1 MQGEGCK
8 GSAKGG
14 EVMNIIAIC
23 KDCGNG
29 TLNGRLNP
37 QFGGTEL
44 EGGEIMVDCLNC
56 GSTHVD
62 AVSVDF
68 DEQVEE
74 LEAYHGAV
82 TEEDLDK
89 EDILDPY
96 DDGPYEREVGA

>member
-1 MQGEGCK
+1 
-8 GSAKGG
+8 
-14 EVMNIIAIC
+14 
-23 KDCGNG
+23 
-29 TLNGRLNP
+29 
-37 QFGGTEL
+37 
-44 EGGEIMVDCLNC
+44 
-56 GSTHVD
+56 
-62 AVSVDF
+62 VDF